1 MNHLYQ
7 IELKQITVTPP
18 SLLDGHKLQPIVK
31 DVSLSI
37 RQGEW
42 ISLLGRNG
50 SGKSTLAKVAA
61 GFRTAG
67 VAGHVTRSIGTAVQ
81 GKPIPIVM
89 QQPDASM
96 IGATPW
102 EDVVLIL
109 EQNEQETLDIPY
121 EAEIALRK
129 VGMGDRIHQP
139 IETLSGGQKQL
150 VAIAGCLAAKTPI
163 LVLDEVTAMLDP
175 ESASFVL
182 EQVRSLQQT
191 GVTVIWIT
199 QKLEELMPG
208 DRVVVMN
215 EGSLLYDGE
224 AETWFVRPEAGVHGS
239 ICEKLGFE
247 APYAAQV
254 AWELEQLGI
263 RLRPFPFTAHMLA
276 EAVKRYGC

>member
-1 MNHLYQ
+1 MYQ

-18 SLLDGHKLQPIVK
+18 TLLDGQMLQPIVK

-50 SGKSTLAKVAA
+50 SGKSTVAKVAA
-61 GFRTAG
+61 GYRIAG
-67 VAGHVTRSIGTAVQ
+67 VTGQVLRSIETAAL

-89 QQPDASM
+89 QQPEAAM

-102 EDVVLIL
+102 EDVVLML
-109 EQNEQETLDIPY
+109 EQNGLETLDIPY
-121 EAEIALRK
+121 EAECALRN
-129 VGMGDRIHQP
+129 VGMGERLHQP
-139 IETLSGGQKQL
+139 IETFSGGQKQL

-175 ESASFVL
+175 ESASSVL
-182 EQVRSLQQT
+182 EQVRSLQQS

-199 QKLEELMPG
+199 QKLEELRPG
-208 DRVVVMN
+208 DRIIAMD
-215 EGSLLYDGE
+215 EGTILFDGQ
-224 AETWFVRPEAGVHGS
+224 AESWFVRSKAGVNDS
-239 ICEKLGFE
+239 LCEKHGFE

-254 AWELEQLGI
+254 AWELDTQGV
-263 RLRPFPFTAHMLA
+263 RLRPFPFTANMLA
-276 EAVKRYGC
+276 EAVKRYEI